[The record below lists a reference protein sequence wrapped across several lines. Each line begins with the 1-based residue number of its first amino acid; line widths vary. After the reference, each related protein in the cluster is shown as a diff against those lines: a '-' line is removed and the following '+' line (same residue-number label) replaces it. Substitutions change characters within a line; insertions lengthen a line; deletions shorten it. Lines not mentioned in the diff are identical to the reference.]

1 MRIGLWAAVWV
12 IIATACLP
20 AMGAGAPANWP
31 SALTIGTA
39 SPGGLYLV
47 YGRGLAPILSEAIG
61 VPVTAQATQGPDQN
75 VLLMEGGEAQLGFV
89 TMGVAL
95 QAWNGTGEWTHGK
108 QLRTMRAL
116 FPMFDTPFQFLAA
129 ADSGTISLAEMANK
143 RLGIGPQGGTGGTYL
158 PSVFKTL
165 DIPITL
171 RYGAW
176 EVLSDQLR
184 SHSLDGLAVTVGA
197 PTPFV
202 AKLDTDH
209 AIRFVVPR
217 DKELAALRDAMPEL
231 GASVV
236 SAGTYPSL
244 AADYK
249 TVGLFNFA
257 VASKDLPEDLV
268 YAIVKAFYANHDR
281 MVTVHKSAQESIVDN
296 LKRNEFLPYHPG
308 ALRYYREIS
317 AAIPEALASGP

>member
-1 MRIGLWAAVWV
+1 MRSRLGPIVWAMM
-12 IIATACLP
+12 ATVCLP
-20 AMGAGAPANWP
+20 AMGASVPANWP

-75 VLLMEGGEAQLGFV
+75 VLLMEHGEAQLGFV

-95 QAWNGTGEWTHGK
+95 QAWNGTGEWTHGR
-108 QLRTMRAL
+108 QFRTMRAL
-116 FPMFDTPFQFLAA
+116 FPMYDTPFQFFTA
-129 ADSGTISLAEMANK
+129 ADSGIKSLAELANK
-143 RLGIGPQGGTGGTYL
+143 RLGIGPQGGTGGSYM
-158 PSVFKTL
+158 PAVVKTL
-165 DIPITL
+165 DIPVTL

-176 EVLSDQLR
+176 DTLGDQLR
-184 SHSLDGLAVTVGA
+184 SHSLDGMVMTVGA
-197 PTPFV
+197 PTPLV
-202 AKLDTDH
+202 VKLDADH
-209 AIRFVVPR
+209 AVQFVVPS
-217 DKELAALRDAMPEL
+217 DKEIAALRDAMPEL
-231 GASVV
+231 GISVV

-257 VASKDLPEDLV
+257 VASKDLPDDLA

-281 MVTVHKSAQESIVDN
+281 MVAVHKSAQESIVDN
-296 LKRNEFLPYHPG
+296 LKRNDFLPYHPG
-308 ALRYYREIS
+308 AVRYYREIG
-317 AAIPEALASGP
+317 AAIPADLANSQ